1 MPISDKPSVI
11 AMKKNHERY
20 IRLHRFDTHTR
31 IFWGSQPAYLYPG
44 EAKMQGPVSLLL

>member
-31 IFWGSQPAYLYPG
+31 IFRVGQPAYLYPG
-44 EAKMQGPVSLLL
+44 EAKM